1 MRRALAISIL
11 VLLGASACSGSGSSE
26 EGTSQPTEAAAVTGD
41 DVDTPATVTDS
52 SDPAEDTTGSAEA
65 DSDAG
70 TLTFPD
76 HLSTGD
82 CFNDQ
87 FDAQDDY
94 DYSRPPIIVPCD
106 QAHDNEVVLVT
117 DHPAG
122 SDDPFPGFDAFDSFF
137 EETCHPAFE
146 EFLGVT
152 GDDTALSGYYLS
164 PADEDEWA
172 TGSRSFAC
180 VLYLPG
186 AQLAGSVEGAGG
198 EVFPADLPADAPTPD
213 GLTLQF
219 INRDIDSEPGDNDW
233 GVDPEGLSLARFR
246 HEAPTAE
253 VKETFLAEVSASGWT
268 IERQDGYGSLELET
282 EFFDLRKDDRQL
294 VVEVWELESGATS
307 FEYFYQPAS

>member
-1 MRRALAISIL
+1 MRRALAISVL
-11 VLLGASACSGSGSSE
+11 VLLGAGACGGSGSPE
-26 EGTSQPTEAAAVTGD
+26 EGTTPPTESPEATGE
-41 DVDTPATVTDS
+41 DVETSSTATDS
-52 SDPAEDTTGSAEA
+52 SDPAEDTTAGEETDP
-65 DSDAG
+65 DSGA
-70 TLTFPD
+70 LTFAD
-76 HLSTGD
+76 HLTTGD
-82 CFNDQ
+82 CFDDQ
-87 FDAQDDY
+87 FNDQDDY

-117 DHPAG
+117 DYPAG
-122 SDDPFPGFDAFDSFF
+122 SDDPFPGFDALDAFF
-137 EETCHPAFE
+137 EETCFPAFE

-164 PADEDEWA
+164 PSDEEEWA

-198 EVFPADLPADAPTPD
+198 EVFPADLPADAPTPE

-219 INRDIDSEPGDNDW
+219 INREVDSEPGDDDW
-233 GVDPEGLSLARFR
+233 GIDPEGLSLARFR

>member
-11 VLLGASACSGSGSSE
+11 VLLGASACGGSGSSG
-26 EGTSQPTEAAAVTGD
+26 EGTSPTTEPAAVSAD
-41 DVDTPATVTDS
+41 DVETPATVTDS
-52 SDPAEDTTGSAEA
+52 SDPADTTGGDEA
-65 DSDAG
+65 DPDAG
-70 TLTFPD
+70 TLTFAD

-82 CFNDQ
+82 CFDDQ
-87 FDAQDDY
+87 FDDQGDY

-122 SDDPFPGFDAFDSFF
+122 PDDPFPGSDAFDGFF
-137 EETCHPAFE
+137 DETCIPAFE
-146 EFLGVT
+146 EFLGAP
-152 GDDTALSGYYLS
+152 GDDTAVSGYYMS
-164 PADEDEWA
+164 PVEEEWA

-180 VLYLPG
+180 ILYLPA

-198 EVFPADLPADAPTPD
+198 EVFPADLPADTPTPD

-219 INRDIDSEPGDNDW
+219 INREIDSEPGDDDW
-233 GVDPEGLSLARFR
+233 GVDSEGLSLARFR
-246 HEAPTAE
+246 HEAPTTE
-253 VKETFLAEVSASGWT
+253 VKEAFLAEVSASGWT
-268 IERQDGYGSLELET
+268 IERRDDFGGIGLET

-307 FEYFYQPAS
+307 FEYFYRPSS

>member
-1 MRRALAISIL
+1 M
-11 VLLGASACSGSGSSE
+11 
-26 EGTSQPTEAAAVTGD
+26 TGE
-41 DVDTPATVTDS
+41 DVETPATVTDS
-52 SDPAEDTTGSAEA
+52 SDAAEDTTGGEQA

-70 TLTFPD
+70 TLSFAD

-82 CFNDQ
+82 CFDDQ
-87 FDAQDDY
+87 FDDQGDY

-117 DHPAG
+117 DHPAS
-122 SDDPFPGFDAFDSFF
+122 SDDPFPGFDAFDAFF
-137 EETCHPAFE
+137 EETCFPAFE

-152 GDDTALSGYYLS
+152 GDDTALNGYYLS
-164 PADEDEWA
+164 PGEEEWA

-180 VLYLPG
+180 VLYLPD
-186 AQLAGSVEGAGG
+186 AQLAGSVEGVGG
-198 EVFPADLPADAPTPD
+198 EVFPADLPADAPTVD

-219 INRDIDSEPGDNDW
+219 INRETDSEPGDNDW
-233 GVDPEGLSLARFR
+233 GIDPEGLSLARFR